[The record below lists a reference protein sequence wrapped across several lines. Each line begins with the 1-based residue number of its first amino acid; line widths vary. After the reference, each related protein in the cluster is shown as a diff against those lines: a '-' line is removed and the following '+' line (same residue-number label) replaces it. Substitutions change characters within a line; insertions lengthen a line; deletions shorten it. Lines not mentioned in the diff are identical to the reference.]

1 MRLILQRVKE
11 ARVEVDGEIVGQI
24 SEGILVLLGVGKE
37 DEEYDVDFL
46 VDKVLNLRIFPDNQ
60 DMMNNS
66 VIDIEGEILV
76 VSQFTIYGDCRKGRR
91 PSYDQAAPP
100 ELAESL
106 YELFVRKIID
116 RGIKVETGKFRAMM
130 DVSLTNWGPVTLM
143 LDSKKL
149 F

>member
-1 MRLILQRVKE
+1 MRIVLQRVKN
-11 ARVEVDGEIVGQI
+11 ACVEVDGEAIGQI
-24 SEGILVLLGVGKE
+24 GEGLLVLLGVGKE

-46 VDKVLNLRIFPDNQ
+46 VDKVLNLRIFPDTE
-60 DMMNNS
+60 DTMNHS
-66 VIDIEGEILV
+66 VIDMGGEILV

-91 PSYDQAAPP
+91 PSYDKAAPP

-106 YELFVRKIID
+106 YELFVRKIRD
-116 RGIKVETGKFRAMM
+116 RGVKVESGKFRAMM